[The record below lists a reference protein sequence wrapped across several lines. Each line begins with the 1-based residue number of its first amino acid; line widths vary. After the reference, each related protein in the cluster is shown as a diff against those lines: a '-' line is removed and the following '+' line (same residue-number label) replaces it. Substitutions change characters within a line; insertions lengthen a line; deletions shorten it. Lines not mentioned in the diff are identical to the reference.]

1 MSSSSRRQRAPE
13 QFIFLEFTNP
23 KVRNFLGAL
32 RAELTGRDD
41 GTPAHITVRG
51 PYKELPKPDL
61 LEMLDEKIRGFGVVI
76 GGAGTFS
83 NGDSC
88 VVYLKA
94 QSPVFKEIWW
104 KRDFPTTTFGIQ
116 PHISVF
122 ETANSEAAKRVERF
136 LRSERMEIS
145 TFGLRLAVYAAK
157 QPELFEVDSVLQIR
171 RALADWERFRVRA
184 GILDRAKQLRGQ
196 LLSVA

>member
-1 MSSSSRRQRAPE
+1 
-13 QFIFLEFTNP
+13 
-23 KVRNFLGAL
+23 
-32 RAELTGRDD
+32 
-41 GTPAHITVRG
+41 
-51 PYKELPKPDL
+51 
-61 LEMLDEKIRGFGVVI
+61 
-76 GGAGTFS
+76 
-83 NGDSC
+83 
-88 VVYLKA
+88 
-94 QSPVFKEIWW
+94 VFKEIWW

-122 ETANSEAAKRVERF
+122 ETANSQAAKQVERF

-145 TFGLRLAVYAAK
+145 TFGLRLAIYAAK

-196 LLSVA
+196 LVLVT